1 MAETGRTRLLDSLR
15 LRQMSARSARL
26 RLPGLALL
34 AIAGQLVLNQAVVT
48 IGRGLGK
55 NWTILTPGFDFHPIW
70 EIDIWFVHGIPG
82 PPWYGPGF
90 SNAWPPPHE
99 VLLSPL
105 ALLSYD
111 GAHVVSLIL
120 TGVLVVAAVVLWSS
134 DRFGLPGPSGRL
146 RVAWPILLCAPLFA
160 VIWIDQL
167 QAALGLAALSLAI
180 WAQRRDKWW
189 LVGIA
194 ASVGMIRVLNAI
206 PILCILLLGGWRK
219 PRQLGIALGA
229 AAIFMAPLLFI
240 SYLWDHTFV
249 TDYIAGITAYPF
261 NGPPKAVLHSIGPWG
276 IGVLMLIGC
285 AVGVFL
291 LRTDAGRP
299 LDPGRAALTMGF
311 TLWLAP
317 VGGLYP
323 AIFALPVLIRLGM
336 RQGFSAVPWIAA
348 AGPWLAILAVS
359 PWLLGPDPG
368 MSLNFVSFI
377 DYGLLLLAYPL
388 LRIPPEV
395 ASAEPA
401 LRASAA

>member
-1 MAETGRTRLLDSLR
+1 MGGN
-15 LRQMSARSARL
+15 ARS
-26 RLPGLALL
+26 LPGRMQLL
-34 AIAGQLVLNQAVVT
+34 ARYRRVLAFSGLAVLAVAGQLVLNEAVAT
-48 IGRGLGK
+48 IGHSQGK
-55 NWTILTPGFDFHPIW
+55 AWSIFTAGFDFWPIW
-70 EIDIWFVHGIPG
+70 IPTYLFLHGQAVPH
-82 PPWYGPGF
+82 WYGAGI

-99 VLLSPL
+99 
-105 ALLSYD
+105 ALLAPF
-111 GAHVVSLIL
+111 GLLPEGAAHVTSMLA
-120 TGVLVVAAVVLWSS
+120 TGALMVLVVVLWSRDGATRMAAGAS
-134 DRFGLPGPSGRL
+134 RI
-146 RVAWPILLCAPLFA
+146 AWPILFSAPVFA

-206 PILCILLLGGWRK
+206 PILCILLLGGWRR

-229 AAIFMAPLLFI
+229 AAAFMAPLLFI
-240 SYLWDHTFV
+240 SYLWDHTFI

-261 NGPPKAVLHSIGPWG
+261 NGPPKAVVHSIGPWG

-285 AVGVFL
+285 AVGIFL
-291 LRTDAGRP
+291 LRKNAGRP
-299 LDPGRAALTMGF
+299 LDPGRAAVTMGF

-317 VGGLYP
+317 LGGLYP
-323 AIFALPVLIRLGM
+323 AIFALPALIRLGM

-368 MSLNFVSFI
+368 MTLNYVSFI

-395 ASAEPA
+395 ASAIPSI
-401 LRASAA
+401 SADRSSIS